1 LDLLDPYFLLQGKKG
16 EAPLAQFVFIDEHYG
31 EDPVGKFTA
40 VIALLLDERPMELFR
55 SFIVEGLHRLLP
67 EWNGIPSN
75 LESLHASDLPRG
87 LTDEQK
93 ASLFDLV
100 NEATSY
106 HSGKIFRLGYYNDSI
121 GQTLFDEKVAPNN
134 LPLAYSAQRLH
145 YILLRYLSQPFV
157 SIFEHNRTAFD
168 AIDRYFNDTDLH
180 LEKSQVSGST
190 NAMKWLLEYNGD
202 SLGTF
207 YAPKRNIHLWAV
219 DFIAWQL
226 KIRHEK
232 RSSEFKNSC
241 IRKFDRIDDCIYL
254 DAVFWLNDF
263 DNSTVFKNLL
273 DVKGSRVS
281 GLT

>member
-1 LDLLDPYFLLQGKKG
+1 M
-16 EAPLAQFVFIDEHYG
+16 AHFVFIDEHYG
-31 EDPVGKFTA
+31 KDAIGQFTA
-40 VIALLLDERPMELFR
+40 VIALLLDEHPMEHFR

-67 EWNGIPSN
+67 DWDGIPSS
-75 LESLHASDLPRG
+75 LDSLHASDLPTN

-93 ASLFDLV
+93 ATLFDLV
-100 NEATSY
+100 NEATVH
-106 HSGKIFRLGYYNDSI
+106 HSAKIFRLGYYNDSI
-121 GQTLFDEKVAPNN
+121 HQTLIDERIAKNN

-157 SIFEHNRTAFD
+157 SVFEHNRTAFD
-168 AIDRYFNDTDLH
+168 AVDRYFNDTDLH
-180 LEKSQVSGST
+180 LEKSQVSAST

-232 RSSEFKNSC
+232 RSSDFKDSC
-241 IRKFDRIDDCIYL
+241 MRKFDLIRDCIYL

-263 DNSTVFKNLL
+263 DNSTIFKNQL
-273 DVKGSRVS
+273 DVKESRV
-281 GLT
+281 